1 MSGRALITGLKDNGK
16 FGIAAM
22 TSENHLEVA
31 IHSPML
37 PFGSIHAERMTPIF
51 QTDAVYGLNSGQ
63 VNYGSTLSG
72 SVSGD
77 DSLFSISTGT
87 TIYSQAYL
95 QSRKRLRYRAGQ
107 GVIDRF
113 TGIFT
118 TPVDQSYQVI
128 GGGHAEDGVYF
139 GYKNLEFGVLWVSF
153 GKREVQTLTITTAS
167 STAQNVTVTLNGVAF
182 TVAVTNSANIQR
194 TVYEISQGIYTGWKA
209 AARGATVI
217 FVADAVGNK
226 AGAFSLTATTAVG
239 TFAETQAG
247 QAATEVFISQT
258 DWNGDK
264 LDGTGSSGITADWT
278 KGNVFQIDIQYL
290 GFGVIVFKVETATDN
305 SNNAEFVT
313 VHTIKNPNTRILSNF
328 SNPSFPFSM
337 AVYSAGSTTNLT
349 VKCASFAGFIEGEKF
364 THGNRFTYTNTL
376 TNVTASSFHALFTFR
391 NLYYYGNRVSQA
403 VVNLL
408 SITAAIKHT
417 SPVIIYLI
425 KNATLLGNPN
435 FTNYSSTSCTMWD
448 TAATTCTYSDNNQVV
463 WSGSIGE
470 TGQISFEFADEI
482 TLQPGESLT
491 VAAKS
496 TTGTPSYV
504 VAAINTR
511 EDQ

>member
-1 MSGRALITGLKDNGK
+1 MSGRSLITGLKDNGK

-22 TSENHLEVA
+22 TQENHLEVA
-31 IHSPML
+31 IHSPRL

-51 QTDAVYGLNSGQ
+51 QTDSVYGLNLGQ
-63 VNYGSTLSG
+63 VNYGSSLSG
-72 SVSGD
+72 AVAGA
-77 DSLFSISTGT
+77 DSFFSISTGT

-95 QSRKRLRYRAGQ
+95 QSRKRLRYRSGQ
-107 GVIDRF
+107 GVIGRF
-113 TGIFT
+113 TALYT
-118 TPVDQSYQVI
+118 SPVTSSYQVV
-128 GGGHAEDGVYF
+128 GFGHAEDGVYF
-139 GYKNLEFGVLWVSF
+139 GYKDLEFGILWSSR

-167 STAQNVTVTLNGVAF
+167 TTAQNVTVTLNGVAF

-194 TVYEISQGIYTGWKA
+194 TVYEISQGIFTGWKA
-209 AARGATVI
+209 AARGATII

-226 AGAFSLTATTAVG
+226 AGAFSLTATTAIG

-247 QAATEVFISQT
+247 QATTEVFIPQT

-264 LDGTGSSGITADWT
+264 LDGTGSSEITADWT

-290 GFGVIVFKVETATDN
+290 GFGVIVFKVETATNN

-328 SNPSFPFSM
+328 GNPSFPFSM
-337 AVYSAGSTTNLT
+337 AVYSTGSTTNLT

-376 TNVTASSFHALFTFR
+376 TNVGASNFHALFTFR

-448 TAATTCTYSDNNQVV
+448 TASTTCTYSDNNQVV
-463 WSGSIGE
+463 WSGSLGE

-511 EDQ
+511 EAQ